1 MQSSPQA
8 VQAFA
13 PPVAAKASEKASALP
28 LLSLITFSPMGNPLS
43 GLTLQQRKMFFDYL
57 FLSLQSQRREHAEQV
72 ALLNRK
78 IVLSDAALG
87 MKRLS
92 NAQSMRRAQLD
103 EAMKIS
109 NRNFSALESKDSNSI
124 RKTEEKKAQDE
135 KTAAEAEKSEH
146 WLSYL
151 HMVRRAQIAEAM
163 KNSGAIRK
171 SEEKTGEMV
180 SAPENIQKQGRK
192 IASGI
197 PLAATN
203 GKTEEGKAEWGGGA
217 SGEGFAG
224 ATGVASWKF
233 SSLFR
238 KRDEDKNEGADKLA
252 GVPHLTALGHK
263 DAHGSLSMS
272 DFSSVYGQKAGAV
285 SGALEQIVPVI
296 DDYAR
301 GNAGKEMKV
310 VSNLHE
316 SMRASSFQSDD
327 LMASLLLVI
336 EDDAWSS
343 EASGLGSAKPHG
355 GATRLAALVP
365 QKLRSTAQDSAVVRL
380 ASVREMLRYYFRKHP
395 EEYHVAL
402 ASALGITADQE
413 EDSTFMQERL
423 AFMLASIGSFALAQK
438 LLAQIKKKLDTR
450 ECLLQLGY
458 RYNVKKKRLILGKR
472 TCGRPAE
479 ARGLIGLLLA
489 SARKE

>member
-1 MQSSPQA
+1 
-8 VQAFA
+8 VQAFT
-13 PPVAAKASEKASALP
+13 PPVAAKASEKAGALP
-28 LLSLITFSPMGNPLS
+28 LLSLITFFPMGNPLS

-72 ALLNRK
+72 AALNKK
-78 IVLSDAALG
+78 IVLSDAALS

-92 NAQSMRRAQLD
+92 NAQNMRRAQLD
-103 EAMKIS
+103 G
-109 NRNFSALESKDSNSI
+109 AL
-124 RKTEEKKAQDE
+124 RKAEEKKAQDE
-135 KTAAEAEKSEH
+135 KAAAQAEKSER

-163 KNSGAIRK
+163 KNS
-171 SEEKTGEMV
+171 EEKNHEATRIAETGQLQKKKLA
-180 SAPENIQKQGRK
+180 SA
-192 IASGI
+192 I
-197 PLAATN
+197 PMAATSE
-203 GKTEEGKAEWGGGA
+203 KAEESKAEWGGGA
-217 SGEGFAG
+217 AGEGFSG

-233 SSLFR
+233 SSLFK
-238 KRDEDKNEGADKLA
+238 KRAQGESSGDDKLA
-252 GVPHLTALGHK
+252 GVPHLTALGQK
-263 DAHGSLSMS
+263 DVHGSLSMS
-272 DFSSVYGQKAGAV
+272 DFSSVYGQKAGVV
-285 SGALEQIVPVI
+285 SGALEQMVPVI

-301 GNAGKEMKV
+301 GNAGKERKV
-310 VSNLHE
+310 VGNLHE
-316 SMRASSFQSDD
+316 SMRASSFQTDD
-327 LMASLLLVI
+327 MMASLLLVI

-343 EASGLGSAKPHG
+343 EESGLGSAKPHG

-380 ASVREMLRYYFRKHP
+380 ASVREMLRYYFKTHP
-395 EEYHVAL
+395 EDYHVAL

-438 LLAQIKKKLDTR
+438 LLAEIKKKLDTR
-450 ECLLQLGY
+450 ECLMQLGY